1 MNNSKLVYSTND
13 SVPVDTQ
20 SNDSQHMEPRQQRVR
35 LHLDRKGG
43 GKIITLIKGLKETND
58 ALNSLAKSLKKACGG
73 GGAVKDGNILIQGN
87 HREKIQL
94 ILSEKGYDV
103 KLSGG

>member
-13 SVPVDTQ
+13 SVLVDTQ
-20 SNDSQHMEPRQQRVR
+20 SKDDHHLEPGQQRVR

-43 GKIITLIKGLKETND
+43 GKIITLIKGLKETDD
-58 ALNSLAKSLKKACGG
+58 ALNSLAKSLKKACGC

-94 ILSEKGYDV
+94 ILSKKGYDV

>member
-58 ALNSLAKSLKKACGG
+58 ALNSLAKSLKKACGC
-73 GGAVKDGNILIQGN
+73 GGAVKDGNVLIQGN

-94 ILSEKGYDV
+94 ILSKKGYDV

>member
-43 GKIITLIKGLKETND
+43 GKIIT
-58 ALNSLAKSLKKACGG
+58 LNSLAKSLKKACGG